1 MVTSDS
7 EQYTAMVEGFEE
19 IVTVVARNHEI
30 ERLYRSRA
38 ETMLKQEFEKH
49 LISLYK
55 HIIRYQISATCYYE
69 RNTVGGFSP
78 CVSGA
83 VLTPASVRILR
94 SFPKIDDVSEVLA
107 TIRRDD
113 VACKDIGQVFESS
126 GADPHPGQTTERTD
140 G

>member
-7 EQYTAMVEGFEE
+7 EQYTAMVDRVEE
-19 IVTVVARNHEI
+19 IVTVVARYHEI
-30 ERLYRSRA
+30 ERLYRSQP

-55 HIIRYQISATCYYE
+55 HIIRYQISVTCYYE
-69 RNTVGGFSP
+69 RKTVGRVSP
-78 CVSGA
+78 YVSPGA
-83 VLTPASVRILR
+83 VLTPVSVRILR
-94 SFPKIDDVSEVLA
+94 SFPQIDDVSEVLA

-126 GADPHPGQTTERTD
+126 GADPSC
-140 G
+140 